1 MMETVTVRS
10 SNEQAFNIQVSGLV
24 QGVGFRPR
32 VWQLAQRFD
41 LRGRVSN
48 NGNGVQILVAGEGN
62 NLRHFIHELTHNPPP
77 LAKIA
82 EIFSS
87 GILLSD
93 VPEETF
99 VIAGSDKTHVQTGIV
114 PDVAPCADCVKEI
127 FDPFARR
134 YRYP

>member
-32 VWQLAQRFD
+32 IWQLAQRFD

-48 NGNGVQILVAGEGN
+48 NGKGVQILVAGEED

-82 EIFSS
+82 EIFYTSAFPCLTS
-87 GILLSD
+87 RKTRLSLP
-93 VPEETF
+93 VPTKVLCRPALF
-99 VIAGSDKTHVQTGIV
+99 RIPSHVRS
-114 PDVAPCADCVKEI
+114 A
-127 FDPFARR
+127 
-134 YRYP
+134 